1 MLMCGVLCCAEDA
14 CCAGL
19 PWPGPLAAVCGPAA
33 AGMGAQGC
41 ICQHGAHVLSSQP
54 IHAHLPARLRPFARL
69 PQDCWVGKGGA
80 FTGEVSAEMLH
91 DMDVPWVILG
101 HSGECLKLFFL

>member
-1 MLMCGVLCCAEDA
+1 
-14 CCAGL
+14 
-19 PWPGPLAAVCGPAA
+19 
-33 AGMGAQGC
+33 
-41 ICQHGAHVLSSQP
+41 
-54 IHAHLPARLRPFARL
+54 
-69 PQDCWVGKGGA
+69 VGKGGA